1 MNNGFSCACCALDP
15 GSTLDHVGENGFHLV
30 LGADHLGRFRVIAA
44 QVDGV
49 KLASGRAHAA
59 AKAAGRLLFDL
70 LFRERAARVAE
81 RLARFRAGERRR
93 HLPYRRVEARR
104 RQGNIALVQLGIHA
118 AVAADR
124 QALALVHVAVQ
135 GNGGFLA
142 DGNGVDHKLRPG
154 GHIAANKDVRLCGL
168 KREAVADVAAD
179 GGEVVLFF

>member
-1 MNNGFSCACCALDP
+1 M
-15 GSTLDHVGENGFHLV
+15 
-30 LGADHLGRFRVIAA
+30 
-44 QVDGV
+44 DGV
-49 KLASGRAHAA
+49 KLASGRAHAAADAAVGIDDAHAAADAAVGIDDAHAA

-142 DGNGVDHKLRPG
+142 GGNGVDHKLRPG

-179 GGEVVLFF
+179 GGEGVLFF

>member
-1 MNNGFSCACCALDP
+1 M
-15 GSTLDHVGENGFHLV
+15 
-30 LGADHLGRFRVIAA
+30 
-44 QVDGV
+44 DGV
-49 KLASGRAHAA
+49 KLASGRAHAAADAAVGIDDAHAA

-142 DGNGVDHKLRPG
+142 GGNGVDHKLRPG

-179 GGEVVLFF
+179 GGEGVLFF